1 MTGNFSY
8 NNVKCS
14 KCGHDQ
20 NSANASKCEI
30 CGNPLKKASLLPFV
44 GIGLA
49 ALLAVGASCFAF
61 KDKLITKSAPESAA
75 NPLNATNTTVPTTPQ
90 SALITTPTVQGIQPA
105 TDTQNQSTSKPITTP
120 TVQGIQPATDTQNQ
134 STSKL
139 TDLSSISIDSPKSVD
154 YKPLRQALEEHD
166 WRIANDLTTEALLKA
181 FGNESYKKGGVQQQE
196 TKAPPCEDIKIVDRL
211 WSKASNGNLGFTAQ
225 RQVMKP
231 FGNNWEQA
239 YKQLRWLSPDQE
251 WKIKY
256 LYNGER
262 YNFKIGYSPDFKEP
276 ITKGYLPTF
285 ERGYN
290 FAYSLDGTL
299 YMCNIN

>member
-1 MTGNFSY
+1 MWG
-8 NNVKCS
+8 
-14 KCGHDQ
+14 
-20 NSANASKCEI
+20 
-30 CGNPLKKASLLPFV
+30 
-44 GIGLA
+44 
-49 ALLAVGASCFAF
+49 
-61 KDKLITKSAPESAA
+61 KSAGWLVHVAA
-75 NPLNATNTTVPTTPQ
+75 
-90 SALITTPTVQGIQPA
+90 PA
-105 TDTQNQSTSKPITTP
+105 VCRTQ
-120 TVQGIQPATDTQNQ
+120 
-134 STSKL
+134 
-139 TDLSSISIDSPKSVD
+139 
-154 YKPLRQALEEHD
+154 
-166 WRIANDLTTEALLKA
+166 
-181 FGNESYKKGGVQQQE
+181 GGVQQQE

-299 YMCNIN
+299 YMCNINWFWDFCSNACLQNGVNIA